1 MVCKGHDCLSYKQW
15 RERERE
21 RERREI
27 MGAYNDDQANNFTSI
42 FPEIYMLHV
51 NMIQYRIY

>member
-1 MVCKGHDCLSYKQW
+1 MDMIVLVINNGE

-21 RERREI
+21 RERL
-27 MGAYNDDQANNFTSI
+27 GAYNDDQANNFTSI